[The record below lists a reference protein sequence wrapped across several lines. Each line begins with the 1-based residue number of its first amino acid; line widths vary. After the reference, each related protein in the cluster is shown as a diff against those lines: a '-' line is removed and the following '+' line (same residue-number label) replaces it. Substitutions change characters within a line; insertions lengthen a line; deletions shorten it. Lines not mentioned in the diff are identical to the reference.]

1 MPAAELAEKF
11 SDFRG
16 MQTRLDEM
24 PADERGR
31 IGDVS
36 FTQDSIVITT
46 PQVGAITLR
55 ATERTSDHVVMQAEG
70 SPVPMSITVEMKAV
84 GSNETEVVGKMDVE
98 IPVMLKALV
107 GPALQKAVDQ
117 FGEIFAK
124 LA

>member
-16 MQTRLDEM
+16 MQARLDEM
-24 PADERGR
+24 PAEERGR
-31 IGDVS
+31 IGEVA

-55 ATERTSDHVVMQAEG
+55 ATQRTPDRVVMQAEG
-70 SPVPMSITVEMKAV
+70 SPVPMSITVEMHPVAADQ
-84 GSNETEVVGKMDVE
+84 TEVVGKMDVE

>member
-1 MPAAELAEKF
+1 MPAAKLAEKF

-16 MQTRLDEM
+16 MQARLDEM
-24 PADERGR
+24 PAEERGR
-31 IGDVS
+31 IGDVA

-55 ATERTSDHVVMQAEG
+55 ATQRTPDRVVMQAEG
-70 SPVPMSITVEMKAV
+70 SPVPMSITVEMHPVAADQ
-84 GSNETEVVGKMDVE
+84 TEVVGKMDVE

>member
-16 MQTRLDEM
+16 MQARLDEM
-24 PADERGR
+24 PAEERGL
-31 IGDVS
+31 IGDVA

-55 ATERTSDHVVMQAEG
+55 ATQRTPDRVVMQAEG
-70 SPVPMSITVEMKAV
+70 SPVPMSITVEMHPVAADQ
-84 GSNETEVVGKMDVE
+84 TEVVGKMDVE